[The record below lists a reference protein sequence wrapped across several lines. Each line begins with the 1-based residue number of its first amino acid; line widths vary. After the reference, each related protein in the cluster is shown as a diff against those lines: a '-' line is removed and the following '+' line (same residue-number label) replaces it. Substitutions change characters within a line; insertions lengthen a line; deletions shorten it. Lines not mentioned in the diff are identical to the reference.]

1 MSTPQQLPYSNPENI
16 ISAAPGAVFHRDGE
30 KFSLEYNNTITELN
44 LTKKSFANN
53 YKNQVR
59 FDSLTEELIS
69 FSTARESWVK
79 TGTATGKTGW
89 KYFSDKKQSLATEKL
104 PDNLFLVWTD
114 NEKYT
119 SNVTNSY
126 AVGMYYTGSYYSGS
140 VNTFIV
146 EISSSSPLWYY
157 SSSAILTPVT
167 GALNNKPSFGD
178 TSLIGAPWEF
188 GWTST
193 VGTSSLFGF
202 VANFKFD
209 GSPTISGSVD
219 FVARMYL
226 KNGFGAS
233 PVLVN
238 GGKFTLVQNA

>member
-1 MSTPQQLPYSNPENI
+1 MTTPQQLPYSNPENI
-16 ISAAPGAVFHRDGE
+16 VSAAPGAIFYRDGE

-53 YKNQVR
+53 YRDQFW
-59 FDSLTEELIS
+59 FDSLKEESIS
-69 FSTARESWVK
+69 FVKSRESWIK

-89 KYFSDKKQSLATEKL
+89 EYIGDKKQSLTTEKL
-104 PDNLFLVWTD
+104 PDNLFLVWT
-114 NEKYT
+114 NTEKYT

-126 AVGMYYTGSYYSGS
+126 AVAMYYTGSYYSGS
-140 VNTFIV
+140 ANTFVV
-146 EISSSSPLWYY
+146 EISSSNPLWYY
-157 SSSAILTPVT
+157 SSSAITTPVT
-167 GALNNKPSFGD
+167 GALGNKPSFGD
-178 TSLIGAPWEF
+178 TSAPGTPWEF

-209 GSPTISGSVD
+209 GSTSVSGSVD
-219 FVARMYL
+219 FDARMYL
-226 KNGFGAS
+226 KSGFGAS

-238 GGKFTLVQNA
+238 NVKFTLTKTA